1 MLTNKEKLMLEEH
14 LYRVI
19 KSRLNE
25 DQTDD
30 ADKDAE
36 ERGKKASMTSKLQTI
51 LPALQDTYDDSKQSY
66 NLTRSQI
73 SYEMYPNLDPDTA
86 IDFYN
91 FVGATIDVENQEN
104 FAYFVGYI
112 TERILKTLLNK

>member
-25 DQTDD
+25 DQAND

-86 IDFYN
+86 RSKLSQKLNGKKN
-91 FVGATIDVENQEN
+91 FKPKE
-104 FAYFVGYI
+104 
-112 TERILKTLLNK
+112 LNKLANIVSGDIA